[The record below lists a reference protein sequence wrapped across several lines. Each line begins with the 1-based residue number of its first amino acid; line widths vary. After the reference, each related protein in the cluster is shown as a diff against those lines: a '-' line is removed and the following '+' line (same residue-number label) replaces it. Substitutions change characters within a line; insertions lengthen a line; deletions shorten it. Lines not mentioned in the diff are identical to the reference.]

1 MSLHR
6 RVRSSL
12 LASAIAV
19 TLLGS
24 AGQAG
29 ASAAGTDDK
38 PAPAPAPAL
47 GAPAPRAQ
55 PGANPFDEVEH
66 RASAPRTT
74 FGPAPAPGG
83 HATGRVPGR
92 GPAGCRSGPGA
103 SGVRNSGLPRRAA
116 RAG

>member
-1 MSLHR
+1 MFLHR

-19 TLLGS
+19 TVLAS

-29 ASAAGTDDK
+29 AFATGTDGQ
-38 PAPAPAPAL
+38 PAAPAPLL
-47 GAPAPRAQ
+47 GAPAPQAQ

-66 RASAPRTT
+66 LATAPRTT

-83 HATGRVPGR
+83 LATSRVPGR
-92 GPAGCRSGPGA
+92 AQIG
-103 SGVRNSGLPRRAA
+103 RAHV
-116 RAG
+116 